1 MLNDAQPAPPSST
14 QGQGTPR
21 CCWMEILL
29 KESEHLYS
37 GEARLKSPMYDTT
50 DQLWLICL
58 FQVSVAFD
66 GRIELTNTMFPRQ
79 VGPDVH
85 DQKKWL
91 ILPKWQPPHCQVGKR
106 KQNFVNYLGNEPVV
120 WVKRVHEHFATD
132 RHPMPILLP
141 IVHSV
146 ATMQCGLW
154 CIWQHQIC
162 VNADHVFYFQT
173 DKLLPT
179 PLQSP
184 SQTDNDVNKE

>member
-37 GEARLKSPMYDTT
+37 GEARLKSPMYEIP

-106 KQNFVNYLGNEPVV
+106 KQTLVNYLGNEPVV
-120 WVKRVHEHFATD
+120 WVKRVMNTLPLTGIQCQFHCPLSTPWQQCNVGFDASGNI
-132 RHPMPILLP
+132 RSVSMPTTFSIFKQINCRRYSPPLKL
-141 IVHSV
+141 
-146 ATMQCGLW
+146 TM
-154 CIWQHQIC
+154 
-162 VNADHVFYFQT
+162 T
-173 DKLLPT
+173 
-179 PLQSP
+179 
-184 SQTDNDVNKE
+184 

>member
-1 MLNDAQPAPPSST
+1 MLSLRHQVPRRGRAHLAAVEWKFSWRRVNTCTAEKPGWNHPCMKHSS
-14 QGQGTPR
+14 
-21 CCWMEILL
+21 
-29 KESEHLYS
+29 
-37 GEARLKSPMYDTT
+37 
-50 DQLWLICL
+50 LICL

-106 KQNFVNYLGNEPVV
+106 KQTLVNYLGNEPVV